1 MNLSLLR
8 TPGSPSAPAH
18 SRALPFPC
26 KQQSRVVPFSFSQ
39 RDEILEPS
47 VRLEGMRRVPGG
59 LTSGC
64 HCWGLGSRAEHPEEP
79 RAELCPCPQT
89 FWLLLLLLHL
99 AHVLPR
105 LLQELQPRGALA
117 ADNSGAFN

>member
-47 VRLEGMRRVPGG
+47 VRLEGG
-59 LTSGC
+59 
-64 HCWGLGSRAEHPEEP
+64 EEG
-79 RAELCPCPQT
+79 A
-89 FWLLLLLLHL
+89 
-99 AHVLPR
+99 
-105 LLQELQPRGALA
+105 RGAHQWLPLL
-117 ADNSGAFN
+117 GARQQS